1 MLMFKMPIKKEIIN
15 KHFLLAAEPWGR
27 CLTPNAQEAVQPA
40 PVGHTMTMSVPL
52 CSKLPSMAVYAAT
65 GEAGGTSHISS
76 LQALREILM
85 LFEIKA
91 VQEKAGEGLAKEQ
104 APDSTLW

>member
-1 MLMFKMPIKKEIIN
+1 
-15 KHFLLAAEPWGR
+15 
-27 CLTPNAQEAVQPA
+27 
-40 PVGHTMTMSVPL
+40 MSVPL
-52 CSKLPSMAVYAAT
+52 CSKLPSMAVCAAT
-65 GEAGGTSHISS
+65 GEAGGTSHISN

-104 APDSTLW
+104 APDLTRSVQNWLSGTAGVGCSPTSKYCFL